1 MTITCIK
8 RKKGKYYSVFVDD
21 NFLGLFHEDILATF
35 KIKQGGCYSDEQ
47 IENLKSAGE
56 VKFAKD
62 RALFLLGYR
71 DHSKKELIDKLCK
84 NVSKKVANSTA
95 DRMEEL
101 GLIDDFKY
109 AKNLAKKLISVK
121 CRGKKRVLWEIT
133 AKGIDQKTALEAIDT
148 IEVDTVDQI
157 ISIINKKY
165 LNKLRDINSRQK
177 VFLSLARQG
186 HSFDDINKAIDIL
199 SKQLND

>member
-8 RKKGKYYSVFVDD
+8 RKKGKYYSVFLDD
-21 NFLGLFHEDILATF
+21 DFLGLFHEDILATF
-35 KIKQGGCYSDEQ
+35 KIKQGGSYSNEQ

-56 VKFAKD
+56 IKFAKD

-84 NVSKKVANSTA
+84 NVSKEVANSTA
-95 DRMEEL
+95 DKMEEL

-109 AKNLAKKLISVK
+109 AKNLAKKLILVK
-121 CRGKKRVLWEIT
+121 GRGKKRVLWEIT
-133 AKGIDQKTALEAIDT
+133 TKGIDQKIALEAIDA

-165 LNKLRDINSRQK
+165 LNKICDINSRQK

-186 HSFDDINKAIDIL
+186 HSFDDINKAINIL
-199 SKQLND
+199 SKQLNE